1 MAVTASQAGSTVVVK
16 CQTGLTP
23 EGSPI
28 LSSYSLT
35 GVKEAA
41 TDQEIYDV
49 CVSLYGLSS
58 DPLISVR
65 REILVDLAE

>member
-1 MAVTASQAGSTVVVK
+1 MAVTASQAGSTVAVK

-41 TDQEIYDV
+41 TDQEIYDI

>member
-16 CQTGLTP
+16 CQTGLTAQ
-23 EGSPI
+23 GAPI

-35 GVKEAA
+35 GIKQTA
-41 TDQEIYDV
+41 TDQEIYDI
-49 CVSLYGLSS
+49 CVSMYGLSS